1 MQHDEKDSEKR
12 NKFSNLGAPPS
23 TQNQP
28 HPPPHN
34 HYQKQQ
40 YPHQQ
45 NNPRRMQTHP
55 TQHNF
60 MPAGRYLP
68 QSSSQPSIQRLHNNQ
83 RFIQSKSHNL
93 NRQNDQENYAGVSKM
108 SSSDISPDVQRV
120 WDNILKWSKQ
130 VGRSRET
137 PIDSSKPE
145 EIRFWNQVWIAAGSG
160 AGSREHV
167 MSLPAALLKLPDL
180 TLLFPSPDEVVRVLV
195 ELLTL
200 LINGSY
206 GISASSNACMGV
218 TTLETVIDVV
228 KKRLMNHL
236 EPAIIAPLATTI
248 LELLS
253 KLSESYKQAI
263 NKILSTSSSDFMERI
278 GILLSRGRDI
288 TQYRQE
294 IERIVQNSQ
303 LIHSTNVS
311 FQQGSES
318 SSWKSPTLSW
328 LLSGDW
334 HRVSE
339 LRTCYASP
347 DEYAHAME
355 SMWTLLAF
363 YWGAAAVWPRCS
375 HQQQQGGEA
384 KVCGEPLLAS
394 ASSKALCCVRNKGQ
408 LCGRSA
414 IWSCHRRGH
423 QDICSRCLQHQQAQ
437 LIGPSGPHA
446 STDIYD
452 VVVDRE
458 TDRREGVVYM
468 LSSVTSRRPP
478 KIPPNWRTSYRLQPS
493 ALVGVIKLATQNQ
506 RLSPSSIVQWAEVVP
521 VTPQNGL
528 SGDWKYRQEGR
539 MAIRLLSRGDCAALS
554 NDADNPLERR
564 CHLAVIDLRVF
575 VPEVISVLS
584 TISSDAFA
592 NHLSQISFAGRLIG
606 QNGELSLYNYES
618 RSSVAEN
625 VSRAIE
631 CSEIDFIRR
640 LDPHARA
647 NMVNQICAIPQ
658 VQSLYGTQLEAFC
671 GALASSIHCTQGPPG
686 TGKVT
691 SVIIAVL
698 CYP

>member
-1 MQHDEKDSEKR
+1 
-12 NKFSNLGAPPS
+12 
-23 TQNQP
+23 
-28 HPPPHN
+28 
-34 HYQKQQ
+34 
-40 YPHQQ
+40 
-45 NNPRRMQTHP
+45 
-55 TQHNF
+55 
-60 MPAGRYLP
+60 
-68 QSSSQPSIQRLHNNQ
+68 
-83 RFIQSKSHNL
+83 
-93 NRQNDQENYAGVSKM
+93 
-108 SSSDISPDVQRV
+108 
-120 WDNILKWSKQ
+120 
-130 VGRSRET
+130 
-137 PIDSSKPE
+137 
-145 EIRFWNQVWIAAGSG
+145 
-160 AGSREHV
+160 
-167 MSLPAALLKLPDL
+167 
-180 TLLFPSPDEVVRVLV
+180 
-195 ELLTL
+195 
-200 LINGSY
+200 
-206 GISASSNACMGV
+206 MGV

-303 LIHSTNVS
+303 LIHNTNDS

-318 SSWKSPTLSW
+318 SSWKSPTLLW

-334 HRVSE
+334 HRVGE

-355 SMWTLLAF
+355 SIWTLLAF

-384 KVCGEPLLAS
+384 KVCGKPLLAS

-452 VVVDRE
+452 AVVDRE

-478 KIPPNWRTSYRLQPS
+478 KIPPNWRTSY
-493 ALVGVIKLATQNQ
+493 
-506 RLSPSSIVQWAEVVP
+506 
-521 VTPQNGL
+521 
-528 SGDWKYRQEGR
+528 
-539 MAIRLLSRGDCAALS
+539 
-554 NDADNPLERR
+554 
-564 CHLAVIDLRVF
+564 
-575 VPEVISVLS
+575 
-584 TISSDAFA
+584 
-592 NHLSQISFAGRLIG
+592 
-606 QNGELSLYNYES
+606 
-618 RSSVAEN
+618 
-625 VSRAIE
+625 
-631 CSEIDFIRR
+631 
-640 LDPHARA
+640 
-647 NMVNQICAIPQ
+647 
-658 VQSLYGTQLEAFC
+658 
-671 GALASSIHCTQGPPG
+671 
-686 TGKVT
+686 
-691 SVIIAVL
+691 
-698 CYP
+698 